1 MFHVWYNFD
10 GQVRSKLLECWYIW
24 GITKVKS
31 LGGVKDLTFSSRGAF
46 VSKLKDDPGQFQGS
60 RIIFAGDIKVEGI
73 QWVIIIIINNNTTVV
88 TNIIIN
94 YNTTV
99 INLIV
104 IAPQK
109 KVRRDQRFSKHGHNL
124 RIERV
129 GPKDNGEYTC
139 EVATIILIV
148 FTIALISLRRS
159 NPTHFHHILVIEAIG
174 LIISVGAN
182 LNKTGKET
190 FLLQVETKDRN
201 HPKSVAHK

>member
-73 QWVIIIIINNNTTVV
+73 QWVIIIIKNNTTFTNNIINNNNTTAI
-88 TNIIIN
+88 NII
-94 YNTTV
+94 T
-99 INLIV
+99 

-109 KVRRDQRFSKHGHNL
+109 GSPGPAFQQARAQLEDREGGTKGQWGVHLRGCHHHPHCLHHCIDIFTEVKSYSFSTHPHYRSKGAH
-124 RIERV
+124 
-129 GPKDNGEYTC
+129 Y
-139 EVATIILIV
+139 
-148 FTIALISLRRS
+148 FRRS
-159 NPTHFHHILVIEAIG
+159 KFEQYWERDLPIAGGDER
-174 LIISVGAN
+174 
-182 LNKTGKET
+182 
-190 FLLQVETKDRN
+190 Q
-201 HPKSVAHK
+201 KSSQICCS